1 MTEKEKFVLN
11 HYVITEDGKV
21 FSNMNTRFHD
31 TLTELKYRIDKDGY
45 KDVSLVYN
53 SKGDRQPF
61 RVHRLVALK
70 YIPNPNNYPVVNH
83 KDLNKSNNHVSNLE
97 WCTVAKNTQH
107 GYNNGAYNSISKIEI
122 ILKSG
127 EKLVFNTTSQASRY
141 FGYANPTT
149 IEHIVKANRIPS
161 RGLLKGAIIRYIQ

>member
-1 MTEKEKFVLN
+1 MLDISYFDPKDFVNARDIFEK
-11 HYVITEDGKV
+11 T
-21 FSNMNTRFHD
+21 
-31 TLTELKYRIDKDGY
+31 
-45 KDVSLVYN
+45 
-53 SKGDRQPF
+53 
-61 RVHRLVALK
+61 
-70 YIPNPNNYPVVNH
+70 NNR
-83 KDLNKSNNHVSNLE
+83 VSNLE

-149 IEHIVKANRIPS
+149 IEHIAKANRIPS